1 MKVRF
6 NRTTKEL
13 TFLDGTTT
21 LNSNDVLWH
30 TLEVEMEGGALL
42 PNEHLFVAFSKVDGS
57 ISTQGELLPK
67 QEAYH
72 IPQEVFASA
81 GEWKLEILI
90 RVYDAVSGS
99 YIQRGASNKGS
110 FSVEEGLHFNGESNP
125 VTINSLGGVKTDLSI
140 AQEDISK
147 LSEELET
154 IPLIVNTS
162 VLFSYSFLQVLRV
175 FNGSWNLE
183 VDGEF
188 DIGQIVLPFE
198 AFNRKPLIGDEFW
211 LDFETN
217 DGYKVKILARVN
229 DYYEEADE
237 QIVWFFAGELD
248 LSAYENGGEGVWNDK
263 LIIIR
268 NGATQTDIENIISE
282 LVTKQ
287 SQFAIYKVV
296 DKLPVGIPDDVNK
309 IYLVPA
315 TTQEEDNILEEWL
328 YIVGKGWELVGTQ
341 KAGISGFNPDEY
353 VKFTDYATESKAGAV
368 KVAHHRGIAINVGT
382 GLIELHPAS
391 ETELKNRA
399 WYKPITGGNLDTA
412 LKVGVTTNTLPLT
425 DEEMASACDWIGA
438 VPKWKPVADG
448 STSFIGLRA
457 DGNFYVY
464 NLTFGVPRNNAIPC
478 YTARGA
484 GNNVIATGTPELDTD
499 CTNKKYVDDLVGD
512 IEAVLDS
519 VIALQN
525 SLIGGNS

>member
-30 TLEVEMEGGALL
+30 TLEVEMEGGDLL
-42 PNEHLFVAFSKVDGS
+42 PNEHLFVAFSKPDGS
-57 ISTQGELLPK
+57 ISTQGDLQPK
-67 QEAYH
+67 EGVYP
-72 IPQEVFASA
+72 IPKEVLAVP
-81 GEWKLEILI
+81 GEWKLQILI
-90 RVYDAVSGS
+90 KVYDVSGE
-99 YIQRGASNKGS
+99 YIERGASQEGS
-110 FSVEEGLHFNGESNP
+110 FTVAEGLKFQDDDMP
-125 VTINSLGGVKTDLSI
+125 VTINSLGSVATDLSI

-147 LSEELET
+147 LSEEVET

-162 VLFSYSFLQVLRV
+162 VLFSYSFLQILKV
-175 FNGSWNLE
+175 FYGNWNRE

-229 DYYEEADE
+229 DYHDNDESSE
-237 QIVWFFAGELD
+237 QIDWFFAGEID
-248 LSAYENGGEGVWNDK
+248 FYEYESTNGEGVWNDK

-268 NGATQTDIENIISE
+268 NGATQSSIEETISE
-282 LVTKQ
+282 LVNKQ

-341 KAGISGFNPDEY
+341 KAGISGLIPSSE
-353 VKFTDYATESKAGAV
+353 KGAANG
-368 KVAHHRGIAINVGT
+368 VA
-382 GLIELHPAS
+382 S
-391 ETELKNRA
+391 
-399 WYKPITGGNLDTA
+399 LDA
-412 LKVGVTTNTLPLT
+412 NGK
-425 DEEMASACDWIGA
+425 
-438 VPKWKPVADG
+438 VPKEQLPDDIG
-448 STSFIGLRA
+448 SG
-457 DGNFYVY
+457 G
-464 NLTFGVPRNNAIPC
+464 GVSEER
-478 YTARGA
+478 
-484 GNNVIATGTPELDTD
+484 VQELIDE
-499 CTNKKYVDDLVGD
+499 KIGD
-512 IEAVLDS
+512 IESALDS
-519 VIALQN
+519 IIAIQT
-525 SLIGGNS
+525 SLIGG